1 MKSRKN
7 WAGTLLLGV
16 LLITGCTEEIPGNGD
31 ANEVNI
37 PELWVSSFNIRF
49 DNPSDG
55 SNSWDSRKENVYS
68 FLALKEPDIMGLQEV
83 LHGQLEY
90 LEKKLPSYERVGV
103 GRDDGETRGEYAP
116 ILYKR
121 NRFQLIDSGNFW
133 LSETPSEPSV
143 GWDALIKRICTY
155 VVLED
160 KESDEQIHFYNTHF
174 SHVGPE
180 ARSRSAQLIID
191 SIQAISRGSR
201 VILTG
206 DLNTRPNSSPYNI
219 IIESGMKDSYDSR
232 VSFGP
237 VGTYNGFD
245 VFGPHTRRI
254 DYVFFNG
261 FSSKKYVTS
270 SELIDRNYL
279 SDHFPVSALLEYRAL
294 E

>member
-1 MKSRKN
+1 MNSKN
-7 WAGTLLLGV
+7 YWTAAVFFIFLLFAG
-16 LLITGCTEEIPGNGD
+16 CSEEVPGNGE
-31 ANEVNI
+31 ANDVNI
-37 PELWVSSFNIRF
+37 PELWVTSFNIRF

-83 LHGQLEY
+83 LNGQLEY
-90 LEKKLPSYERVGV
+90 LEKRLPSYERIGV
-103 GRDDGETRGEYAP
+103 GRDDGLTAGEYAP

-121 NRFQLIDSGNFW
+121 DRFELIDSGHFW
-133 LSETPSEPSV
+133 LSETPSVPSV
-143 GWDALIKRICTY
+143 GWDAVIKRICTY

-160 KESDEQIHFYNTHF
+160 NERNEQIHFYNTHF

-180 ARSRSAQLIID
+180 ARSKSAQLIMD
-191 SIQAISRGSR
+191 SIRVISDGRR

-219 IIESGMKDSYDSR
+219 IIESGMNDSYESR
-232 VSFGP
+232 IRFGP

-254 DYVFFNG
+254 DYIFFNG
-261 FSSKKYVTS
+261 FASKKYVTS

>member
-1 MKSRKN
+1 MNSKKY
-7 WAGTLLLGV
+7 WTAAV
-16 LLITGCTEEIPGNGD
+16 FFIFLLIAGCSEEVPGNGD

-37 PELWVSSFNIRF
+37 PELWVTSFNIRF

-83 LHGQLEY
+83 LNGQLEY
-90 LEKKLPSYERVGV
+90 LEKRLSSYERIGV
-103 GRDDGETRGEYAP
+103 GRDDGLTEGEYAP

-121 NRFQLIDSGNFW
+121 DRFELIDSGNFW

-143 GWDALIKRICTY
+143 GWDAVIKRICTY

-160 KESDEQIHFYNTHF
+160 TESNEQIHFYNTHF

-180 ARSRSAQLIID
+180 ARSQSAQLIMD
-191 SIQAISRGSR
+191 SIRSISDHCR

-232 VSFGP
+232 IRFGP

-254 DYVFFNG
+254 DYIFFRG
-261 FSSKKYVTS
+261 FASKKYVTS